1 MQNATSRAKPDEEQT
16 FLVRVHPDGWENPE
30 PRSGYDLAIVG
41 AGPAGLAAAES
52 AARLGF
58 SVALIERNRLG
69 GNSLNVGSV
78 PSKAII
84 RSAGVYGTMRDAEE
98 FGAPVPNEPALEFG
112 KVMARMRRIRTRIS
126 EYHSVHELAALGVD
140 IFFGSARFDSTDALL
155 VGDTRLHFKKALIA
169 TGARPRAPDIS
180 GLDETG

>member
-16 FLVRVHPDGWENPE
+16 FLGRVRPQDWQNPE
-30 PRSGYDLAIVG
+30 PRSAYDLAIVG

-58 SVALIERNRLG
+58 SVVLIERNRVG

-84 RSAGVYGTMRDAEE
+84 GAGRVYSAMREAEE
-98 FGAPVPNEPALEFG
+98 LGVPVPN
-112 KVMARMRRIRTRIS
+112 
-126 EYHSVHELAALGVD
+126 
-140 IFFGSARFDSTDALL
+140 
-155 VGDTRLHFKKALIA
+155 
-169 TGARPRAPDIS
+169 
-180 GLDETG
+180 